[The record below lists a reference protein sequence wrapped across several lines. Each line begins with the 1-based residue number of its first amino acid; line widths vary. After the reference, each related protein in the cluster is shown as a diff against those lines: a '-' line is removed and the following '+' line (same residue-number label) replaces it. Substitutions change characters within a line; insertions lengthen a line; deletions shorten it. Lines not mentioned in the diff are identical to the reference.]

1 MMGKYKTTYKDNY
14 KDKEGEEHIWWV
26 PTQSFRLERQESW
39 ISTAQFLQTNYFV
52 INSQCTTC
60 EKDQIEISISL
71 HHRYV

>member
-1 MMGKYKTTYKDNY
+1 MCVNKNKGRNKD
-14 KDKEGEEHIWWV
+14 KDKEAEEHIWWV

-60 EKDQIEISISL
+60 EKDQIEISISP
-71 HHRYV
+71 HQRYV